1 VKTSSRLLIIGILFT
16 ACLLAANTVAT
27 KIVAIGP
34 FNLPAAFIVFPI
46 SYILGDIL
54 TEVYGYKAARRVI
67 WSAFGANLV
76 FVFFVWLAMVM
87 PAASF
92 WDGQVAF
99 EEILGQTPRIL
110 LAAFAG
116 YLCGE
121 FLNSF
126 IMAKMKIATKGRF
139 LWMRTIGST
148 VLGEGVD
155 SFVFITI
162 AFIGTPAF
170 ALSIIITH
178 WVAKVLVEII
188 ATPATYFAVGY
199 LKKKEGVDVYD
210 TDTNFNPFKLK

>member
-1 VKTSSRLLIIGILFT
+1 VKISSRLLIIGILFT

-46 SYILGDIL
+46 SYIFGDIL
-54 TEVYGYKAARRVI
+54 TEVYGYKTARRVI
-67 WSAFGANLV
+67 WSAFGANLL
-76 FVFFVWLAMVM
+76 FVFFIWLAMIM

-92 WDGQVAF
+92 WDGQAAF
-99 EEILGQTPRIL
+99 EKILGQTPRVL

-126 IMAKMKIATKGRF
+126 VMAKMKIATKGRF

-148 VLGEGVD
+148 VLGEGAD
-155 SFVFITI
+155 SLVFIVI

-170 ALSIIITH
+170 ALVMIITH
-178 WVAKVLVEII
+178 WVAKVLIEVI
-188 ATPATYFAVGY
+188 ATPVTYWTVGY
-199 LKKKEGVDVYD
+199 LKKNEGIDIYD